1 MKQMR
6 HIYLLLLPVFMFG
19 CHENREDGPM
29 THQVIY
35 FLGYSMATVL
45 PLVVIAVVI
54 YWILRVRDK
63 SKEI

>member
-35 FLGYSMATVL
+35 FLGYSVATVL

-54 YWILRVRDK
+54 
-63 SKEI
+63 